1 MGYVVELPAG
11 KGVKLQVYTQPRAS
25 KTKIVGLHDGM
36 LKVACCSPPVDG
48 KANKELISFFAST
61 FKCAKRDVVLSHG
74 QSSRKKQF
82 QITTVT
88 RAEVETVCQELG
100 VL

>member
-1 MGYVVELPAG
+1 MEYVVELPEG
-11 KGVKLQVYTQPRAS
+11 QGVYLQVYTQPRAS
-25 KTKIVGLHDGM
+25 KTRIVGLHDGM

-48 KANKELISFFAST
+48 KANKELIAFFAST
-61 FKCAKRDVVLSHG
+61 FKCTKREIILSRG

-82 QITTVT
+82 QLTTLT
-88 RAEVETVCQELG
+88 KTEVEAVVQKMG